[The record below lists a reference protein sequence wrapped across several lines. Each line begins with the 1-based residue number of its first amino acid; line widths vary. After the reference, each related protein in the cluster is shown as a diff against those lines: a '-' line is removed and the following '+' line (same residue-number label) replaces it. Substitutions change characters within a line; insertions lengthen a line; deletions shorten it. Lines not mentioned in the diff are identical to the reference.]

1 MYNLFKRNKP
11 KNTTTIIDIGSSKVT
26 CLIAEKKE
34 MDTGFHII
42 GNSQNI
48 CEGFKQGNVT
58 NINKLSLSVANA
70 VSSAEK
76 MAGTSINGAHIVIN
90 GGRQYSKTFK
100 AETAIHNGEITNKEI
115 EKIMRNC
122 THNAY
127 EPNSKILHA
136 IPVKFQIDNS
146 TSINNPKGMVG
157 HNLKGEVNICKISES
172 VLSNISR
179 VIEQNHI
186 EVLSFISSAYANS
199 FSCLAN
205 EEKGIGCALVDFGA
219 TTTSIG
225 IFNENNLIYSFD
237 LSLGG
242 YNITKDI
249 ASGLATT
256 FSEAERIKVLHGNL
270 FNSSFSSNEQ
280 INIANLD
287 ESNSNS
293 YQTVS
298 LDIVNEIIKAR
309 VSEILELIE
318 KHINQ
323 TPYSHFLKSKVV
335 FSGGSSQLTGLSELS
350 SKFLSNHIRIGTPKR
365 IQGLP
370 DAACNASFASVI
382 GALLSIN
389 EENIIQNN
397 FFNLNE
403 NLNSFQK
410 LYRWMATNV

>member
-1 MYNLFKRNKP
+1 MYNLFKRNKH
-11 KNTTTIIDIGSSKVT
+11 KNITTIIDIGSSKVT

-34 MDTGFHII
+34 MDAVFHII

-70 VSSAEK
+70 ISSAEK
-76 MAGTSINGAHIVIN
+76 MAGISINCAHIVIN

-100 AETAIHNGEITNKEI
+100 AETAIHNGEITNIEI

-122 THNAY
+122 THNAF
-127 EPNSKILHA
+127 ESNSKILHA

-146 TSINNPKGMVG
+146 TSITNPKGMVG
-157 HNLKGEVNICKISES
+157 HNLKGEVNICKITES

-205 EEKGIGCALVDFGA
+205 EEKRIGCALVDFGS

-225 IFNENNLIYSFD
+225 IFNENNLIYSCD
-237 LSLGG
+237 ISLGG

-287 ESNSNS
+287 ERNSNS

-309 VSEILELIE
+309 VTEILELIE

-335 FSGGSSQLTGLSELS
+335 FAGGSSQLTGLSELS
-350 SKFLSNHIRIGTPKR
+350 AKFLSNHIRISTPKR

-370 DAACNASFASVI
+370 DAACNANFASAI
-382 GALLSIN
+382 GALLSVN

-397 FFNLNE
+397 FFDLNE

-410 LYRWMATNV
+410 IYRWMATNV

>member
-1 MYNLFKRNKP
+1 MYNLLKRNKT
-11 KNTTTIIDIGSSKVT
+11 KNIITIIDIGSSKVT
-26 CLIAEKKE
+26 CLIAEKTE
-34 MDTGFHII
+34 VDTGFHII

-58 NINKLSLSVANA
+58 NINKLSLSIANA

-76 MAGTSINGAHIVIN
+76 MAGTSITAAHIVIN
-90 GGRQYSKTFK
+90 GGRQHSKIFK
-100 AETAIHNGEITNKEI
+100 AETDIYNGEITNKEI
-115 EKIMRNC
+115 EKIMRYC
-122 THNAY
+122 THNA
-127 EPNSKILHA
+127 NDTKSKILHA
-136 IPVKFQIDNS
+136 FPIRFQIDNS
-146 TSINNPKGMVG
+146 TSISNPRGMVG
-157 HNLKGEVNICKISES
+157 HNLKGEVNICKINES

-179 VIEQNHI
+179 VVEQNHI
-186 EVLSFISSAYANS
+186 KVLSFISSSYANS

-205 EEKGIGCALVDFGA
+205 EEIGIGCTLVDFGA
-219 TTTSIG
+219 TTTSVG
-225 IFNENNLIYSFD
+225 IFSENYLIYSFD

-242 YNITKDI
+242 YNITRDI

-270 FNSSFSSNEQ
+270 LNSSFSSNEN
-280 INIANLD
+280 INIANID

-309 VSEILELIE
+309 VFEILELIE
-318 KHINQ
+318 KHVNQ

-335 FSGGSSQLTGLSELS
+335 FTGGSSQLTGLSEFT
-350 SKFLSNHIRIGTPKR
+350 SKFLSNHIRIGNPKR
-365 IQGLP
+365 ILGLP
-370 DAACNASFASVI
+370 DAACNANFASVI
-382 GALLSIN
+382 GALLSVN

>member
-1 MYNLFKRNKP
+1 MYNLFKRNKH
-11 KNTTTIIDIGSSKVT
+11 KNITTIIDIGSSKVT

-34 MDTGFHII
+34 MDAVFHII

-70 VSSAEK
+70 ISSAEK
-76 MAGTSINGAHIVIN
+76 MAGISINCAHIVIN

-100 AETAIHNGEITNKEI
+100 AETAIHNGEITNIEI

-122 THNAY
+122 THNAF
-127 EPNSKILHA
+127 ESNSKILHA

-146 TSINNPKGMVG
+146 TSITNPKGMVG
-157 HNLKGEVNICKISES
+157 HNLKGEVNICKITES

-205 EEKGIGCALVDFGA
+205 EEKRIGCALVDFGS

-242 YNITKDI
+242 HNITKDI

-309 VSEILELIE
+309 VTEILELI
-318 KHINQ
+318 KRNINQ

-335 FSGGSSQLTGLSELS
+335 FAGGSSQLTGLSELS
-350 SKFLSNHIRIGTPKR
+350 AKFLSNHIRISTPKR

-370 DAACNASFASVI
+370 DAACNANFASAI
-382 GALLSIN
+382 GALLSVN

-397 FFNLNE
+397 FFDLNE

-410 LYRWMATNV
+410 IYRWMATNV